1 MPTTDRRVPSTNALT
16 KWLALAVGTFTI
28 GGVLIGAGISYGQHI
43 RADQEQD
50 ARLVLL
56 EERVRDLER
65 ANRYEHGEIGLLPH
79 APKGPQ

>member
-1 MPTTDRRVPSTNALT
+1 MPNPDRRIPPTAALT
-16 KWLALAVGTFTI
+16 KWLALTVGAFSI

-43 RADQEQD
+43 RADDEQD
-50 ARLVLL
+50 SRLIRL

-65 ANRYEHGEIGLLPH
+65 ANRYEHGDFGQLPN